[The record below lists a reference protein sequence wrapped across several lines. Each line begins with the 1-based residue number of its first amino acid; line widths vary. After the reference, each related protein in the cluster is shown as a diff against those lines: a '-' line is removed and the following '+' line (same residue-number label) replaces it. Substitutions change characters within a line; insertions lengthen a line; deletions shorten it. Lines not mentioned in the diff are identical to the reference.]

1 MTVFITGGAGF
12 IGSNFA
18 HYMSQ
23 YDVVILDKLT
33 YAANMDNLYPLDFPV
48 KGVDLAYKNRLEE
61 LFNQYKPKFIF
72 NFAAESH
79 VDNSI
84 NNAQPFIDS
93 NIIGTVNLLDLS
105 VKYNVERFHHISTD
119 EVYGSLGYDDPPFT
133 ETTPYNPLNPYSA
146 SKAASDHFVMTY
158 HNTYGLPV
166 VITNCSN
173 NYGPRQHIEKLIP
186 KTISNIMSNKKI
198 PLYGKGENI
207 RDWIYVDDHCRG
219 ILDVFYAGKIG
230 EKYNIVGLKD
240 STGDLDNMLKTIK
253 YFNGFSVF
261 CGNGALALHTSK
273 RGGAGA
279 ITGDAN
285 ITAKLLSFIIH
296 NFKDEKSIQ
305 NFSDLQ
311 SLLENIRNVL
321 ASHEQVSLLKAYYS
335 VADKMPEWN
344 KLMPPLVNIENPSNN
359 KQVIALL
366 DLVRQID
373 ILVPSSS

>member
-33 YAANMDNLYPLDFPV
+33 YAANMDNLHPLDFPV
-48 KGVDLAYKNRLEE
+48 KGVDLAYKKGLEE

-84 NNAQPFIDS
+84 NNVHPFIDS

-119 EVYGSLGYDDPPFT
+119 EVYGSLEYDDPPFT

-198 PLYGKGENI
+198 PVYGKGENI
-207 RDWIYVDDHCRG
+207 RDWIYVEDHCRG
-219 ILDVFYAGKIG
+219 ILDVFHGGKIG
-230 EKYNIVGLKD
+230 EKYNIGGECELRNIDLVKMIIKLMDASEDLIEFVDDRPGHDLRYAIDNANIKNTLSFKPHYTIEEGLK
-240 STGDLDNMLKTIK
+240 KTI
-253 YFNGFSVF
+253 
-261 CGNGALALHTSK
+261 
-273 RGGAGA
+273 
-279 ITGDAN
+279 
-285 ITAKLLSFIIH
+285 
-296 NFKDEKSIQ
+296 
-305 NFSDLQ
+305 
-311 SLLENIRNVL
+311 
-321 ASHEQVSLLKAYYS
+321 
-335 VADKMPEWN
+335 EWYI
-344 KLMPPLVNIENPSNN
+344 K
-359 KQVIALL
+359 
-366 DLVRQID
+366 
-373 ILVPSSS
+373 

>member
-33 YAANMDNLYPLDFPV
+33 YAANMDNLHPLDFPV
-48 KGVDLAYKNRLEE
+48 KGVDLAYKRRLEE

-84 NNAQPFIDS
+84 NNVHPFIDS

-119 EVYGSLGYDDPPFT
+119 EVYGSLEYDDPPFT

-198 PLYGKGENI
+198 PVYGKGENI
-207 RDWIYVDDHCRG
+207 RDWIYVEDHCRG
-219 ILDVFYAGKIG
+219 ILDVFHGGKIG
-230 EKYNIVGLKD
+230 EKYNIGGECELRNIDLVKMIIKLMDASEDLIEFVDDRPGHDLRYAIDNAKIKNTLSFKPHYTIEEGLK
-240 STGDLDNMLKTIK
+240 KTI
-253 YFNGFSVF
+253 
-261 CGNGALALHTSK
+261 
-273 RGGAGA
+273 
-279 ITGDAN
+279 
-285 ITAKLLSFIIH
+285 
-296 NFKDEKSIQ
+296 
-305 NFSDLQ
+305 
-311 SLLENIRNVL
+311 
-321 ASHEQVSLLKAYYS
+321 
-335 VADKMPEWN
+335 EWYI
-344 KLMPPLVNIENPSNN
+344 K
-359 KQVIALL
+359 
-366 DLVRQID
+366 
-373 ILVPSSS
+373 